1 MKSTH
6 KLKANSYYVFES
18 MSSGRSTYFESE
30 GEIEMFK
37 SLFSRYLSKYVEVH
51 RIYLSTQGYN
61 ILLRVRDGNTI
72 RSNYIKG
79 CEKQGKRIKTE
90 LVDEIWRIV
99 SERMRIFHSV
109 FVKAVNSKRGRK
121 GVLVQRRYRRYYFEN
136 VEEGLNYIREM
147 DIGKEI
153 ESQENKKFGVSERW
167 KKLVD
172 WSVIRGKKWVESLMS
187 SAFRRY
193 VVPKLIN
200 LTIAAHAPPNP

>member
-6 KLKANSYYVFES
+6 KLQANSYYVFES

-30 GEIEMFK
+30 GEIEIFK

-51 RIYLSTQGYN
+51 RMYLSAQGYN
-61 ILLRVRDGNTI
+61 ILLRVRDSSTI
-72 RSNYIKG
+72 RNNYMKA
-79 CEKQGKRIKTE
+79 CEKQGKHIKTQ

-121 GVLVQRRYRRYYFEN
+121 GVLVQRRYRRYYFEK
-136 VEEGLNYIREM
+136 VEEGLRYISEM
-147 DIGKEI
+147 DSGKEI
-153 ESQENKKFGVSERW
+153 ESQEDEKYGVSERW

-172 WSVIRGKKWVESLMS
+172 WRVIRGKKWVERSMS
-187 SAFRRY
+187 AAFRRY
-193 VVPKLIN
+193 VVSRLII
-200 LTIAAHAPPNP
+200 LTIAAHSPP